1 MLRNSLPSNL
11 VSYLANFVIMV
22 VKRIK
27 RVAFLLLFFYIK
39 LPTFAQSP
47 FNYNGF
53 KIDNPSIP
61 KSEIRHGGPG
71 RDGIPSID
79 NPKFLSASNASYLKD
94 NDRILG
100 VSINGVSKGY
110 PIRIMDY
117 HEIVNDQF
125 NGKPVVIT
133 YCPLCGSGISFDAK
147 IDGQKRTFGVSGLL
161 YNSDVLLYD
170 HETQSLWSQIMFEA
184 ISGPSKGKLLNPIIT
199 TSTTWEKWK
208 ALHPDTK
215 VLSTETGHSRNY
227 DRSPY
232 GNYNQERRLYFPVK
246 NQSDKYHPKELV
258 IGINIGNKYK
268 AYPFSE
274 LENKGQSQISDS
286 FNGQELIIEYD
297 KSSGYTHIKTTEGKE
312 LPGTTLFWFA
322 WYAFHPDTEIYIAN

>member
-1 MLRNSLPSNL
+1 
-11 VSYLANFVIMV
+11 MV
-22 VKRIK
+22 VKLIK
-27 RVAFLLLFFYIK
+27 RAVFVLLLFNII

-47 FNYNGF
+47 ITYNGF

-79 NPKFLSASNASYLKD
+79 NPKFLSASKATYLND
-94 NDRILG
+94 NDRVLG
-100 VSINGVSKGY
+100 LSINGVSKAY

-117 HEIVNDQF
+117 HEIVNDEF

-133 YCPLCGSGISFDAK
+133 YCPLCGSGVSFDAE

-170 HETQSLWSQIMFEA
+170 RETKSLWSQIMSEA
-184 ISGPSKGKLLNPIIT
+184 ISGPSKGKLLIPIIT
-199 TSTTWEKWK
+199 ASTTWKKWK
-208 ALHPDTK
+208 VLHPDTK
-215 VLSTETGHSRNY
+215 VLSTKTGHSRNY

-232 GNYNQERRLYFPVK
+232 GNYNQERNLYFPVN

-258 IGINIGNKYK
+258 IGIKIGNKYK

-274 LENKGQSQISDS
+274 LENTGQNQINDS
-286 FNGQELIIEYD
+286 FNGQELIIQYD
-297 KSSGYTHIKTTEGKE
+297 KTSSYAKIKTVKGKE

-322 WYAFHPDTEIYIAN
+322 WYAFHPDTEIYIAD